1 MGKRDLILNTPPTIS
16 IILFIVS
23 GFNLIWILLIPHL
36 FGHLT
41 IVLKVLT
48 EMNIFVNG
56 GGDNIFNGYTVM

>member
-1 MGKRDLILNTPPTIS
+1 MGKRNLILNTPPTIS

-23 GFNLIWILLIPHL
+23 SFNLIGIILIPHL

-41 IVLKVLT
+41 IIFKVLA
-48 EMNIFVNG
+48 EMNILVNG